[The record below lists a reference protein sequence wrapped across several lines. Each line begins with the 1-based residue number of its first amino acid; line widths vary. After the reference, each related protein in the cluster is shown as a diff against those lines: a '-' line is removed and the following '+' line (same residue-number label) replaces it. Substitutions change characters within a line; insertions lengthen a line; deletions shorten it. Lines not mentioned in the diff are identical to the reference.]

1 MVTVRVRFP
10 TTHYAHHGQ
19 KKERR
24 AEMPTVLTQQQVD
37 TIEEVAWAMNVELRS
52 YSGRSMYGD
61 SCLAI
66 VLDSSELMR
75 FAIDLHKADRNT
87 ATLLADSQIR
97 QDSMGRDSE
106 IIYWPHIQLN
116 GTTLAG
122 EDDDYE

>member
-10 TTHYAHHGQ
+10 TTHYAHYGQ
-19 KKERR
+19 KKERG
-24 AEMPTVLTQQQVD
+24 AVMPTVLTQQQVD
-37 TIEEVAWAMNVELRS
+37 TIEEVAECQSLEVRS

-61 SCLAI
+61 FCLAI
-66 VLDSSELMR
+66 VMDSSEMMR
-75 FAIDLHKADRNT
+75 FAIDLHESDPAT
-87 ATLLADSQIR
+87 ATLLADAQIR

-122 EDDDYE
+122 DDDDDE

>member
-1 MVTVRVRFP
+1 
-10 TTHYAHHGQ
+10 
-19 KKERR
+19 
-24 AEMPTVLTQQQVD
+24 MPTVLTQQQVD